1 MRQGGILVLR
11 YMEASSHTTKSN
23 HFVIGIIITVL
34 LLVFIVTF
42 VWLHRSLQT
51 QQTTASD
58 LFSQRIA
65 SHVVSNATVDGTS
78 GEVPAKDGRYGIVV
92 GHLSK
97 QVHQLITTKQPF
109 AICRNNCDNN
119 WSLFDTLHTSI
130 PALNEKLPDR
140 VRRIAAAATTAQSKC
155 AMRRWTPP
163 RALPTTFE
171 QLFYDL
177 SSRSSRKPSSY
188 EVFCFSM
195 KTGDFVYELN
205 EL

>member
-1 MRQGGILVLR
+1 MT
-11 YMEASSHTTKSN
+11 ASSHTTKSK
-23 HFVIGIIITVL
+23 HFIIVIIIMVL
-34 LLVFIVTF
+34 LLVFIVAF
-42 VWLHRSLQT
+42 LWLHRSLQT
-51 QQTTASD
+51 QPTTASD

-65 SHVVSNATVDGTS
+65 PHVVSNATGDETS
-78 GEVPAKDGRYGIVV
+78 GEVLAKDGRYGIVV
-92 GHLSK
+92 GHLTE

-119 WSLFDTLHTSI
+119 WSLFDNLHTSI

-140 VRRIAAAATTAQSKC
+140 VRRIAVAATTAQSKC

-177 SSRSSRKPSSY
+177 TSRSSQKPSSY

-195 KTGDFVYELN
+195 NTGDFVYELN

>member
-1 MRQGGILVLR
+1 MA
-11 YMEASSHTTKSN
+11 ASLHTTKSK
-23 HFVIGIIITVL
+23 HFIIGIIITVL

-51 QQTTASD
+51 QPTTASD

-65 SHVVSNATVDGTS
+65 LHVVSNATVDGTS
-78 GEVPAKDGRYGIVV
+78 GEILASDGRYSIVT

-97 QVHQLITTKQPF
+97 QIRQSITTKQPF
-109 AICRNNCDNN
+109 AICRRNCDNN
-119 WSLFDTLHTSI
+119 WSLFDNLHTSI

-140 VRRIAAAATTAQSKC
+140 VRRITAAATTTESKC

-177 SSRSSRKPSSY
+177 TSRSSQKPSSY

-195 KTGDFVYELN
+195 NTGDFVYELN

>member
-1 MRQGGILVLR
+1 MT
-11 YMEASSHTTKSN
+11 ASSHTTKSK
-23 HFVIGIIITVL
+23 HFIIVIIIMVL
-34 LLVFIVTF
+34 LLVFIVAF
-42 VWLHRSLQT
+42 LWLHRSLQT
-51 QQTTASD
+51 QPTTASD

-65 SHVVSNATVDGTS
+65 PHVVSNATVDETS
-78 GEVPAKDGRYGIVV
+78 GEVLAKDGRYGIVV
-92 GHLSK
+92 GHLSE

-119 WSLFDTLHTSI
+119 WSLFDNLHTSI

-140 VRRIAAAATTAQSKC
+140 VRRIAVAATTAQSKC

-177 SSRSSRKPSSY
+177 TSRSSQKPSSY

-195 KTGDFVYELN
+195 
-205 EL
+205 

>member
-1 MRQGGILVLR
+1 
-11 YMEASSHTTKSN
+11 MEASSHTTKSK
-23 HFVIGIIITVL
+23 HFVISIIITVL

-51 QQTTASD
+51 QPTTVSD

-65 SHVVSNATVDGTS
+65 PHVVSNATVDGTS
-78 GEVPAKDGRYGIVV
+78 GEVLAKDGRYGIVV

-97 QVHQLITTKQPF
+97 QVHQLIIRRQPF
-109 AICRNNCDNN
+109 ALCHHNCDNN

-140 VRRIAAAATTAQSKC
+140 VRRIAAAATTAESKC

-177 SSRSSRKPSSY
+177 TSRSSQKPSSY

-195 KTGDFVYELN
+195 NTGDFVYELN

>member
-1 MRQGGILVLR
+1 
-11 YMEASSHTTKSN
+11 MEASSHTTKSK

-51 QQTTASD
+51 QPTTASD

-78 GEVPAKDGRYGIVV
+78 GEVLAKDGRYGIVV

-97 QVHQLITTKQPF
+97 QVHQLIPTKQPF
-109 AICRNNCDNN
+109 AICHNNCDNN
-119 WSLFDTLHTSI
+119 WSLFDNLHTSI

-140 VRRIAAAATTAQSKC
+140 VRRIAVAATTAQSKC
-155 AMRRWTPP
+155 AMRRWTPS

-195 KTGDFVYELN
+195 NTGDFVYELN

>member
-1 MRQGGILVLR
+1 
-11 YMEASSHTTKSN
+11 MEPSSHTTKSK
-23 HFVIGIIITVL
+23 HFIIVIIIMVL
-34 LLVFIVTF
+34 LLVFIVAF
-42 VWLHRSLQT
+42 LWLHRSLQT
-51 QQTTASD
+51 QPTTASD

-65 SHVVSNATVDGTS
+65 PHVVSNATVDETS
-78 GEVPAKDGRYGIVV
+78 GEVLAKDGRYGIVV
-92 GHLSK
+92 GHLSE

-119 WSLFDTLHTSI
+119 WSSFDTLHTSI

-140 VRRIAAAATTAQSKC
+140 VRRIAAAAATTESKC

-177 SSRSSRKPSSY
+177 TSRSSQKPSSY